1 MRTRAELNVMA
12 KQEHLDILHQGV
24 DVWNSWR
31 RENAQVRPDLS
42 GASLSQSKLRHA
54 DLHGADLHET
64 NFGEADLRQANLHE
78 ANLSKA
84 NLGYANLMW
93 AGLRKANLTQ
103 AVLSGAALREASLS
117 EADLREAD
125 LSRADLQEADLSK
138 ADLRRAD
145 LRHAYLYEADLRHA
159 DLRGAHLVEAYLHG
173 ASLTGANLGEAD
185 LTGANLNDANLGGAN
200 LYKAELSM
208 AVLVGTNLHGA
219 TLVGCSIH
227 GVSVWRVDL
236 GEAEQRD
243 LVVSGFGEPTVTV
256 DNLEVAQFIYLLLNN
271 QKIRDV
277 IDTITSKAVL
287 ILGRFTVERKAVLDA
302 LRDELRRRDHLPI
315 LFDFDKPS
323 SRNLTETVSILA
335 HISRFVIA
343 DITDAKSIPHELR
356 HIVPE
361 LPSLPVQPIILS
373 SQYEY
378 AMFEHFTNF
387 HWVLTPYRYKSTDDL
402 LASLEE
408 RVINPAVAKA
418 KEIEERRKAFEA
430 EFGK

>member
-1 MRTRAELNVMA
+1 MAE
-12 KQEHLDILHQGV
+12 QGHLDILNQGV
-24 DVWNSWR
+24 EVWNNWR

-42 GASLSQSKLRHA
+42 GANLSQAKLRHA

-64 NFGEADLRQANLHE
+64 NFGEADLSQTNLHE

-93 AGLRKANLTQ
+93 AGVRKANLFQ
-103 AVLSGAALREASLS
+103 AVLTGAALREASLS

-125 LSRADLQEADLSK
+125 LRNADLEETDLHK
-138 ADLRRAD
+138 ADLRGAD

-159 DLRGAHLVEAYLHG
+159 DLRGAQLVEAYLHG
-173 ASLTGANLGEAD
+173 ASLIGANLGEAD
-185 LTGANLNDANLGGAN
+185 LTGANLNDANLGGAYLN
-200 LYKAELSM
+200 KAVLSM
-208 AVLVGTNLHGA
+208 AVLVGTNLRGA
-219 TLVGCSIH
+219 SIVGCSIH

-236 GEAEQRD
+236 DEAEQRD
-243 LVVSGFGEPTVTV
+243 LVVSGYGEPTVTV
-256 DNLEVAQFIYLLLNN
+256 DNLEVAQFIYLLLTY
-271 QKIRDV
+271 QKVRDV
-277 IDTITSKAVL
+277 IDTITSKVVL
-287 ILGRFTVERKAVLDA
+287 ILGRFTEERKAVLDA
-302 LRDELRRRDHLPI
+302 VKDELRRRDLLPI

-323 SRNLTETVSILA
+323 SRDLTETVSILA

-356 HIVPE
+356 HIVPS

-378 AMFEHFTNF
+378 AMFEHIARFP
-387 HWVLTPYRYKSTDDL
+387 WVLTPYRYQSTDDL

-408 RVINPAVAKA
+408 RVINPALAKA
-418 KEIEERRKAFEA
+418 KEIVERRKAFEA
-430 EFGK
+430 ELG

>member
-1 MRTRAELNVMA
+1 MA
-12 KQEHLDILHQGV
+12 KQEHLDILSQGV

-42 GASLSQSKLRHA
+42 GAGLSQAKLRHA
-54 DLHGADLHET
+54 DLHGADLNGT
-64 NFGEADLRQANLHE
+64 DFREADLRQANLRE

-84 NLGYANLMW
+84 NLGDANLMW
-93 AGLRKANLTQ
+93 ADFRKANLTQ
-103 AVLSGAALREASLS
+103 ADLSGVSLREASLS

-125 LSRADLQEADLSK
+125 LRRADLQETDLNK
-138 ADLRRAD
+138 ADLRGAD

-173 ASLTGANLGEAD
+173 ASLIGANLGEAD
-185 LTGANLNDANLGGAN
+185 LTGANLNEANLSGAN
-200 LYKAELSM
+200 LSKAELGM

-287 ILGRFTVERKAVLDA
+287 ILGRFTEERKAVLDA
-302 LRDELRRRDHLPI
+302 VREELRRRDYLPI
-315 LFDFDKPS
+315 QFDFDKPS
-323 SRNLTETVSILA
+323 SRNLTETVSTLA
-335 HISRFVIA
+335 HISRFIIA
-343 DITDAKSIPHELR
+343 DITDAKSIPQELQR
-356 HIVPE
+356 IVPD
-361 LPSLPVQPIILS
+361 LPSLPVQPLILS

-378 AMFEHFTNF
+378 AMFKDFKDYP
-387 HWVLTPYRYKSTDDL
+387 WVLPPYRYQSTEDL
-402 LASLEE
+402 LASLQE
-408 RVINPAVAKA
+408 RVINPALAKA
-418 KEIEERRKAFEA
+418 KEIEERRRAFE
-430 EFGK
+430 EEMGK

>member
-1 MRTRAELNVMA
+1 MAE
-12 KQEHLDILHQGV
+12 QEHLDILGQGV
-24 DVWNSWR
+24 EVWNNWR

-42 GASLSQSKLRHA
+42 GASLVQAKLRHA

-64 NFGEADLRQANLHE
+64 NFGEADLSQANLHE
-78 ANLSKA
+78 ANLSQA

-93 AGLRKANLTQ
+93 AGVRKANLTQ
-103 AVLSGAALREASLS
+103 AVLTGAALREASLS
-117 EADLREAD
+117 DADLREAD
-125 LSRADLQEADLSK
+125 LRNADLEETDLHK
-138 ADLRRAD
+138 ADLRGAD

-159 DLRGAHLVEAYLHG
+159 DLRGAQLVEAYLHG
-173 ASLTGANLGEAD
+173 ASLIGANLGEAD
-185 LTGANLNDANLGGAN
+185 LTGANLNDANLNGAN
-200 LYKAELSM
+200 LNRAVLDM
-208 AVLVGTNLHGA
+208 AVLVGTSLRGA

-236 GEAEQRD
+236 EAAEQRD

-271 QKIRDV
+271 QKVRDV

-287 ILGRFTVERKAVLDA
+287 ILGRFTEERKAVLDA
-302 LRDELRRRDHLPI
+302 LREELRRRDYLPI

-343 DITDAKSIPHELR
+343 DITDAKSIPQELER
-356 HIVPE
+356 IVPK

-373 SQYEY
+373 SQFEY
-378 AMFEHFTNF
+378 AMFKDFTDYP
-387 HWVLTPYRYKSTDDL
+387 WMLTPYRYKSPDDL

-408 RVINPAVAKA
+408 RVINPALAKA
-418 KEIEERRKAFEA
+418 KEIEARRKAFEA
-430 EFGK
+430 ELG